1 VDLISIGLYKDLNE
15 AVTDAVRK
23 LVQENTQILV
33 ARKATV
39 ETKTVV
45 DGVKPC

>member
-1 VDLISIGLYKDLNE
+1 LYKDLNE

-33 ARKATV
+33 AHKATV
-39 ETKTVV
+39 EARLVV
-45 DGVKPC
+45 DAVKL